1 MTPLALGD
9 LPSGAAEPARFAL
22 MVTAVSVYGAIRE
35 WYATLGAELSR
46 HPIRYTA
53 GRTTQQEWRRTLVAE
68 FRSIVIFVATDG
80 ATHRAP
86 LCDTARLIPSLLD
99 KIYRESGK

>member
-9 LPSGAAEPARFAL
+9 LPSRAAEPARFAL

-86 LCDTARLIPSLLD
+86 LCETARLIPSLLD
-99 KIYRESGK
+99 KI